1 MRAMEE
7 EEDGLAERGV
17 EERPFE
23 RGGDGDRIERVA
35 AAAAAAVEEEAEKEA
50 LFVP

>member
-1 MRAMEE
+1 MEE

-17 EERPFE
+17 DERPFE

-35 AAAAAAVEEEAEKEA
+35 AAAVEEEAEKEA